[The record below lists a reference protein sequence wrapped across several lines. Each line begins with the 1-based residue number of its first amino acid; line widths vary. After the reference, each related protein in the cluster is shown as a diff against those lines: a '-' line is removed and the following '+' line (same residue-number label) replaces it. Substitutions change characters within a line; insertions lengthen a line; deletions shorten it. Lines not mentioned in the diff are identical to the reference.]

1 MGFLCS
7 GTVLNTSKNC
17 IKTTRKKARAHEI
30 FSCSHGLSGTAPFSY
45 ERFFTGLTSMNPTYL
60 TWYLRKM
67 TEAVRH

>member
-7 GTVLNTSKNC
+7 GTVLNTSK
-17 IKTTRKKARAHEI
+17 
-30 FSCSHGLSGTAPFSY
+30 
-45 ERFFTGLTSMNPTYL
+45 FFTGLTSMNPTYL